1 MHADIAALTSKGQFT
16 IPQRFRDLLG
26 LSTGSKMVIVS
37 DGENL
42 LLKPITVPQANS
54 FQRVI
59 GELRKLEAKANK
71 GGKP

>member
-42 LLKPITVPQANS
+42 LLKPITVPQSKS

-59 GELRKLEAKANK
+59 DELRKLEAKAKK